1 MDNEYRAAI
10 KEFRLSWLER
20 EYGEL
25 FSAGHVSAPIAKWI
39 HGEGGVR
46 GMKED
51 SLDSFGDL
59 LCRSKDAVK
68 KRAELA
74 KEQSK

>member
-25 FSAGHVSAPIAKWI
+25 FSAGHVSAPIAK
-39 HGEGGVR
+39 
-46 GMKED
+46 
-51 SLDSFGDL
+51 
-59 LCRSKDAVK
+59 
-68 KRAELA
+68 
-74 KEQSK
+74 